1 MVGVGLY
8 LVKVLPPS
16 SLSLGPLRVKG
27 GADLGE
33 GFLRDPRFP
42 FPRGESFLPPRKLLL
57 SREEQLLHLL
67 NGCRHR
73 HRHGRART
81 RWRQEGPA

>member
-33 GFLRDPRFP
+33 GFLRDPHFP

-57 SREEQLLHLL
+57 SREEQLLHFLD
-67 NGCRHR
+67 GHHR
-73 HRHGRART
+73 RRYRGMAR
-81 RWRQEGPA
+81 RRGLP